1 MQFWLFY
8 VFGTCSCVL
17 EVKVMKTN
25 GNETTPAFV
34 QDLLACAR
42 FECVWEKMIEI

>member
-1 MQFWLFY
+1 MC
-8 VFGTCSCVL
+8 FGACSCVL

-25 GNETTPAFV
+25 ENETTPAFV

-42 FECVWEKMIEI
+42 SECVSEKIIEN